1 MLVRGPALCPM
12 FVQGLLSSLLALA
25 LLFICEISAE
35 DPFQLQIIA
44 EFVTV
49 DYLWDS
55 NHSRSL
61 YEETGQFVVANNVIA
76 GIKVSKD
83 NDIFVSVPRWMSGV
97 PSSLNK
103 LVTNPNGPGY
113 VLSPWPSWD
122 FNAIGTGTLQYSQSF
137 IIDSKNC
144 MWIAEVG
151 RTNFYDANP
160 TLVTTGKA
168 GIIVVNISTGAVLDT
183 YYFPESVVS
192 YNSSFVNDIV
202 LDEVHGYAYL
212 TDTWGDGG
220 IIVFDVNNRQ
230 SHSFSGPSTQR
241 NTSYDFCVN
250 GICYGTDGVGA
261 SPSDGIALSTDG
273 SVLYWSSVQGVGLY
287 SINTT
292 YLHDFT
298 MTNADFQS
306 KAVFIGYKR
315 GCSDGLLFLNGN
327 LFYGNLQ
334 QSSVVVAEGIS
345 TQALTVTE
353 ESESAPKL
361 LNWIDTFS
369 LDFNDENSFYF
380 TSNRLNLFF
389 SASMDF
395 TGQSGAN
402 YRIYKASLVASTSS
416 SSSKTTLS
424 VGAIVGIVIGVIAFV
439 LLLAFGFVKIY
450 RRKRGGESGTLLQVV

>member
-1 MLVRGPALCPM
+1 MFAQFILRTLLGMAL
-12 FVQGLLSSLLALA
+12 LLA
-25 LLFICEISAE
+25 CETTTQDS
-35 DPFQLQIIA
+35 FQLQIVA

-61 YEETGQFVVANNVIA
+61 YEETGQFVVANNAIA
-76 GIKVSKD
+76 GIKVSQD

-103 LVTNPNGPGY
+103 LVSNPNGPGY

-122 FNAIGTGTLQYSQSF
+122 FNAVGTGTLQYSQSF
-137 IIDSKNC
+137 IIDSRNC

-160 TLVTTGKA
+160 SLVTTGKA

-183 YYFPESVVS
+183 YYFPPSVVS
-192 YNSSFVNDIV
+192 YNASFVNDIV

-212 TDTWGDGG
+212 TNTWGDGG
-220 IIVFDVNNRQ
+220 IIVFDVSNRQ
-230 SHSFSGPSTQR
+230 SHMFSGPSTQR

-261 SPSDGIALSTDG
+261 SPSDGIALSADS

-292 YLHDFT
+292 FLHDFT
-298 MTNADFQS
+298 MSNADFQS
-306 KAVFIGYKR
+306 KVVFIGDKR

-345 TQALTVTE
+345 TQALSVTV

-380 TSNRLNLFF
+380 TANRLNLFF

-402 YRIYKASLVASTSS
+402 FRIYKASLVASTSS
-416 SSSKTTLS
+416 SSSSKSTLS
-424 VGAIVGIVIGVIAFV
+424 VGAIVGIVVGSVLFFILSIAY
-439 LLLAFGFVKIY
+439 VKFFH
-450 RRKRGGESGTLLQVV
+450 RKRNIEEKKLLQVV